1 MEEKLIVSKL
11 EGSRIDKLFRNYRR
25 GETPDS
31 STGNPYDPI
40 DIQAPRL

>member
-11 EGSRIDKLFRNYRR
+11 EGSRIDKLFRNCR